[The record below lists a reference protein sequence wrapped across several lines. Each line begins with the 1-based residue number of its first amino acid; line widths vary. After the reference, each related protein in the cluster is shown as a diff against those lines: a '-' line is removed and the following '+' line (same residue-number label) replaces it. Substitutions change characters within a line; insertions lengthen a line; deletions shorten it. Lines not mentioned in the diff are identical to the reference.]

1 MEISSVRGDC
11 RVSLPRSY
19 DHGRKPRGGSASAGE
34 RVFRGMDR
42 ADQGFA
48 SSRSA
53 RDGGRLNLVHGT
65 DVEQVGRLDPKN
77 GAFKEYRTKT
87 PNSGPHGLVAD
98 ADGNIWFTANFAGY
112 IGKLDPK
119 TGVIIEYR
127 LPDAA
132 HDPHTPVFD
141 QMGRLWFTV
150 QGADMVGR
158 LVPKTGE
165 IKLVPVPTANA
176 LPYGIAVNSEG
187 VPYFAEFGSNK
198 LASIDPKT
206 MEIHEY
212 PLPNASSRPRRIAT
226 SDDAIWYTDYSRGYL
241 GRFDPKTA
249 SVREWPSPGGPNSG
263 PYGIT
268 ALGDVIWYS
277 ESGVHPNTL
286 ARFDPRTEKFETWTI
301 PSGGGVV
308 RNMMATRDGK
318 LILTCSGV
326 DRIALVDVR

>member
-1 MEISSVRGDC
+1 M
-11 RVSLPRSY
+11 
-19 DHGRKPRGGSASAGE
+19 
-34 RVFRGMDR
+34 
-42 ADQGFA
+42 
-48 SSRSA
+48 
-53 RDGGRLNLVHGT
+53 RL
-65 DVEQVGRLDPKN
+65 
-77 GAFKEYRTKT
+77 
-87 PNSGPHGLVAD
+87 
-98 ADGNIWFTANFAGY
+98 
-112 IGKLDPK
+112 
-119 TGVIIEYR
+119 R
-127 LPDAA
+127 LPDDAR
-132 HDPHTPVFD
+132 DPHTPVFD
-141 QMGRLWFTV
+141 QMGHLWFTV
-150 QGADMVGR
+150 QGADMIGR

-212 PLPNASSRPRRIAT
+212 PLPNAGSRPRRIAIT

-241 GRFDPKTA
+241 GRFNSKTA
-249 SVREWPSPGGPNSG
+249 SVREWPSPGGQNSG

-277 ESGVHPNTL
+277 ESGVRPNTL
-286 ARFDPRTEKFETWTI
+286 ARFDPRTETFETWTI

-308 RNMMATRDGK
+308 RNMMATPDGK
-318 LILTCSGV
+318 LVLACSGV

>member
-1 MEISSVRGDC
+1 M
-11 RVSLPRSY
+11 
-19 DHGRKPRGGSASAGE
+19 H
-34 RVFRGMDR
+34 
-42 ADQGFA
+42 
-48 SSRSA
+48 
-53 RDGGRLNLVHGT
+53 
-65 DVEQVGRLDPKN
+65 
-77 GAFKEYRTKT
+77 
-87 PNSGPHGLVAD
+87 
-98 ADGNIWFTANFAGY
+98 
-112 IGKLDPK
+112 
-119 TGVIIEYR
+119 
-127 LPDAA
+127 
-132 HDPHTPVFD
+132 
-141 QMGRLWFTV
+141 
-150 QGADMVGR
+150 
-158 LVPKTGE
+158 
-165 IKLVPVPTANA
+165 
-176 LPYGIAVNSEG
+176 
-187 VPYFAEFGSNK
+187 
-198 LASIDPKT
+198 
-206 MEIHEY
+206 
-212 PLPNASSRPRRIAT
+212 T